1 MTTLGGGGAT
11 GGCQMARNGPVSP
24 LPRLWLVAS
33 PGLVSARHRGEATR
47 GRRRGDL
54 PRPPGA
60 SPCSNPPG
68 RVS

>member
-1 MTTLGGGGAT
+1 MTTLGGRGAT

-33 PGLVSARHRGEATR
+33 PVLVSARHRGEVPR

-54 PRPPGA
+54 PRPSGA
-60 SPCSNPPG
+60 SPYPNPPG
-68 RVS
+68 VIL